1 MKKEKKKTQKDILLE
16 NAEEVIEMMSKGK
29 SYIDIGQKFGV
40 QTIRI
45 VEFTNESL
53 YRARAKEAQRT
64 ASYYLLKEAEN
75 HLHDIDDDATNAK
88 VRRCAELSQFK
99 AYLAKTK
106 NRAELDLNYREK
118 EDSSTVKMPEITIN
132 LKKE

>member
-1 MKKEKKKTQKDILLE
+1 MGAEILAQ
-16 NAEEVIEMMSKGK
+16 NAEEVIEMMATGK
-29 SYIDIGQKFGV
+29 SYVDIGERFGV
-40 QTIRI
+40 HTSYIT
-45 VEFTNESL
+45 EFANASEYS
-53 YRARAKEAQRT
+53 ARAKQAQRT
-64 ASYYLLKEAEN
+64 ASYHLLKEAEN
-75 HLHDIDDDATNAK
+75 HLHDIDDDATSAK

-106 NRAELDLNYREK
+106 NRAELDLNYKEK